1 MSISRAR
8 CTALRWAGRL
18 AVLAIPALHT
28 ACSESSFTSTLPED
42 QGDYTASIVVDE
54 ENTTQLAGNAIFGT
68 TTNTSGISLNVLYLW
83 TGNPDGNVY
92 DVIWLQRRNLE
103 LLEPGDYVI
112 GDVDENDPPA
122 DDFVGLY
129 AFAEATGTAATFH
142 SVTGTLTISTAETLE
157 LTGTLELVGAF
168 VEDAYHSG
176 VVGDTVQVS
185 GTFRAVA
192 GTIY

>member
-1 MSISRAR
+1 MRMSRAR
-8 CTALRWAGRL
+8 CKALGWAGVF
-18 AVLAIPALHT
+18 AVLASPAVHT
-28 ACSESSFTSTLPED
+28 ACSESSFSSTLPED
-42 QGDYTASIVVDE
+42 QGDYTASIVVDG
-54 ENTTQLAGNAIFGT
+54 ENNIQLSGNAVFGT

-112 GDVDENDPPA
+112 GDVDGSDPPA

-129 AFAEATGTAATFH
+129 AFADADGTAATFH
-142 SVTGTLTISTAETLE
+142 SVTGTLTISTAGSLE
-157 LTGTLELVGAF
+157 LTGTVELIGAF
-168 VEDAYHSG
+168 VEEAYHSG